1 MRQIYPSHE
10 GQLQRLNKIQ
20 GQINGV
26 RKMIEENRYCIDI
39 VAQIKAVTAALRQV
53 QLGVLETHVHH
64 CVADAVSSGKPEQI
78 DEKIEELM
86 TALARME

>member
-10 GQLQRLNKIQ
+10 GQLLRLNKIQ
-20 GQINGV
+20 GQITGV
-26 RKMIEENRYCIDI
+26 RKMIEEHRYCIDI
-39 VAQIKAVTAALRQV
+39 VAQIKAVTAALKQV
-53 QLGVLETHVHH
+53 QMGVLETHVHH
-64 CVADAVSSGKPEQI
+64 CVMDAVSSGKPEQL